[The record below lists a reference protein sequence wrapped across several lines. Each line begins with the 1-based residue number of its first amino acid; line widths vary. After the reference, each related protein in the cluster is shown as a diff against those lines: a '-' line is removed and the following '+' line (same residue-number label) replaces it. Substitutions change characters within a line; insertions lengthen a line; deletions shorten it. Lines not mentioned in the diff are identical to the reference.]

1 MKDADVI
8 VIGSGAGG
16 MAAGLCLAQAG
27 KKVLVLEQH
36 YVPGGWC
43 QSFYID
49 GHRFSPG
56 VHYIGEMGIGQKGS
70 RVYEGLGIAN
80 DLAFFRQNPKG
91 YDHCQI
97 GKERFNLPANKDRL
111 IESLSRKFPDEKR
124 NIKKYLNMVDLAQQ
138 EIHLIAELETVMDHI
153 LVPYHTRHMGRY
165 ALFSL
170 QKVINKY
177 LKNPFLKAV
186 LNLQCGN
193 HGLPP
198 EKASFILHA
207 AVMGHYFNGG
217 YYPAGGAGAITKAFT
232 KAIKKHGGQVIT
244 KAKVERILVRQEN
257 GKPTAYGVKLADGQE
272 LSAEHIVS
280 NADPTKTYFEMV
292 GAEHLSKGI
301 RKKMDR
307 ITYSVAS
314 LNMFMILKGDIREF
328 GLDSGNIWYAASD
341 DLNGVYREMM
351 HKDPLDTPYFPGLF
365 IGSPTLK
372 DPASYDGQHHTV
384 EVVTFIPYDRFKA
397 FEGTLTGQRPPAYDE
412 FKKKLGE
419 KILHTMDHLMP
430 GIRDAVVQWELGT
443 PLTNSY
449 YVEATQ
455 GNCYGTEKVLGQIG
469 PFAFRHK
476 TPIRNLFLSGA
487 STMAHGVMG
496 ATNTGINA
504 AAAVL
509 GVKRPHDLLAYD
521 EDQEL
526 RVYPADRPDDWP
538 NWVHQKREIK
548 RNKLAR
554 NMTQP
559 L

>member
-16 MAAGLCLAQAG
+16 LSAALCLAQAG
-27 KKVLVLEQH
+27 KTVLVLEQH

-56 VHYIGEMGIGQKGS
+56 VHYLGEMGIGQKGS

-80 DLAFFRQNPKG
+80 DLAFFRQNAKG

-97 GKERFNLPANKDRL
+97 GKTRFNLPANKERL
-111 IESLSRKFPDEKR
+111 IESLRRSFPDEKR
-124 NIKKYLNMVDLAQQ
+124 NIKKYLDMVDLAQQ
-138 EIHLIAELETVMDHI
+138 EVHLIAELETVMDHI

-170 QKVINKY
+170 QKVIDKY
-177 LKNPFLKAV
+177 LKDPLLKAI

-198 EKASFILHA
+198 QKASFILHA

-217 YYPAGGAGAITKAFT
+217 YYPAGGAGAIVKAFT
-232 KAIKKHGGQVIT
+232 RAIKKHGGQILT
-244 KAKVERILVRQEN
+244 KAKVERILVRKEN
-257 GKPTAYGVKLADGQE
+257 NTPKAYGVKLADGRE
-272 LSAEHIVS
+272 LYAEYIVS
-280 NADPTKTYFEMV
+280 NADPSKTYLDMV
-292 GAEHLSKGI
+292 GSEFLNGSI
-301 RKKMDR
+301 RKRMNQ

-314 LNMFMILKGDIREF
+314 LNMFLILKGDIREF
-328 GLDSGNIWYAASD
+328 GLDSGNIWYAAHQ
-341 DLNGVYREMM
+341 DLNGVYKELM
-351 HKDPLDTPYFPGLF
+351 HTDPLEKPYFPGLF

-372 DPASYDGQHHTV
+372 DPTSYDGQFHTI

-397 FEGTLTGQRPPAYDE
+397 FEATNSGDRPPAYTAL
-412 FKKKLGE
+412 KNKLGE
-419 KILHTMDHLMP
+419 KIISTMEHLMP
-430 GIRDAVVQWELGT
+430 GIRDAIVQWELGT

-449 YVEATQ
+449 YVEATK
-455 GNCYGTEKVLGQIG
+455 GNCYGTEKILRQIG

-476 TPIRNLFLSGA
+476 TPIKNLFLSGA

-496 ATNTGINA
+496 ATNTGINTA
-504 AAAVL
+504 AAIL
-509 GVKRPHDLLAYD
+509 NVKRPHDLLDYD
-521 EDQEL
+521 EGQEL
-526 RVYPADRPDDWP
+526 RVYPADHPGDWP
-538 NWVHQKREIK
+538 EWVNKKRTIK
-548 RNKLAR
+548 KNKSGTVIK
-554 NMTQP
+554 N
-559 L
+559 